1 MAGLTLLILLLVA
14 LAQALLL
21 PLLRLLHTALAP
33 HGGLALLLAVGI
45 LSWLLLGDGDGDG
58 DGAGRGEHNPAAD
71 DYAD

>member
-21 PLLRLLHTALAP
+21 PLLRLLHAGLAP

-58 DGAGRGEHNPAAD
+58 TGRGEHNPAPD
-71 DYAD
+71 NYAN

>member
-33 HGGLALLLAVGI
+33 HGGLALLLAAGI
-45 LSWLLLGDGDGDG
+45 LSWLLLGDGAA